1 MTPIRL
7 CVSLP
12 IVHWVEPKHTHT
24 CINLHSLHDDDGGG
38 ATVRRQDGAAVLMR
52 GPNHHNIFTVTEA
65 ESTGVSTLMVYT

>member
-24 CINLHSLHDDDGGG
+24 RINLHSLHDDDGGG
-38 ATVRRQDGAAVLMR
+38 GGDSKAAGWR
-52 GPNHHNIFTVTEA
+52 CGSDERTQ
-65 ESTGVSTLMVYT
+65 SS